1 MILNSSS
8 LIRNRQKDKFF
19 GIDYYANLCHGSND
33 IYNYLSTPLDFFPL
47 ANGKE
52 PSKSKNREEDF
63 IKQIKLYDEP
73 KIFGFFQNP
82 DIYSCHESI
91 EYLITHM
98 EETKHG
104 LFIETNSMNLLR
116 DLDIL
121 EKFSK
126 NHPLLIGIPIASV
139 TKIDLTFFDDSHHFK
154 AIEKLIKALSKT
166 SIKFGVIIKPV
177 IPHINDDVDE
187 FKSLLD
193 HLIGFEPSFIYPTF
207 SLNFDSKKLNN
218 FYTVIDKEKSNL
230 KSIYFDLYG
239 YKKSWQSPNITDLK
253 RQFIFNIKKTK
264 IAYSMNQIID
274 LYKKSGHQEQISL
287 F

>member
-33 IYNYLSTPLDFFPL
+33 IFNYLSTPLDFFPL

-52 PSKSKNREEDF
+52 PSISQDREEDF
-63 IKQIKLYDEP
+63 IKQINGYEDQ

-82 DIYSCHESI
+82 DIYACHLTI
-91 EYLITHM
+91 KPLIKAISQTN
-98 EETKHG
+98 HG
-104 LFIETNSMNLLR
+104 LFIETNSVNLID

-121 EKFSK
+121 EEFSK
-126 NHPLLIGIPIASV
+126 KHPLLIAIPIASM
-139 TKIDLTFFDDSHHFK
+139 TKISLKFFDDSHHFK
-154 AIEKLIKALSKT
+154 AIEKIIKALSKT
-166 SIKFGVIIKPV
+166 SIKFGIIIKPV
-177 IPHINDDVDE
+177 IPYINDKIED
-187 FKSLLD
+187 FKELLN
-193 HLIGFEPSFIYPTF
+193 HLIDFKPNFIYPTF

-218 FYTVIDKEKSNL
+218 FYEVIDKEKSDL
-230 KSIYFDLYG
+230 KSVYFDLYG
-239 YKKSWQSPNITDLK
+239 YKKSWQSPNTTELK
-253 RQFIFNIKKTK
+253 RHFIFNIKKTK

-274 LYKKSGHQEQISL
+274 LYKKSKHQEQISL

>member
-33 IYNYLSTPLDFFPL
+33 IYNFLSTPLDFFPL
-47 ANGKE
+47 ANGKN
-52 PSKSKNREEDF
+52 PSTSKNREEDF
-63 IKQIKLYDEP
+63 IKQIKSFEEQ

-82 DIYSCHESI
+82 DIYSCHDSI
-91 EYLITHM
+91 DYLINQM
-98 EETKHG
+98 EEFKHG
-104 LFIETNSMNLLR
+104 LFIETNSLNLLG
-116 DLDIL
+116 DLDVL

-139 TKIDLTFFDDSHHFK
+139 TKIDLSFFDDSHHFK
-154 AIEKLIKALSKT
+154 AIEKLMKALSKT

-177 IPHINDDVDE
+177 IPYVNDDIDE
-187 FKSLLD
+187 FKDLLNHVID
-193 HLIGFEPSFIYPTF
+193 YEPSFIYPTF

-218 FYTVIDKEKSNL
+218 FYQVIDQEKSNL
-230 KSIYFDLYG
+230 KSTYYDLYG

-274 LYKKSGHQEQISL
+274 LYKESSHQEQISL